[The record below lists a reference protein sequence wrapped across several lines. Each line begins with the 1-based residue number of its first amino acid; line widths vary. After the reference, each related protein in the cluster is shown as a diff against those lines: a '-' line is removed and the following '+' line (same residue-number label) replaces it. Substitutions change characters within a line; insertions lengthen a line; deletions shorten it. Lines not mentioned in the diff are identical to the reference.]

1 MSNPEHHD
9 VVVIGAG
16 FSGIGLAIKLREAG
30 IEDFVLLERASDL
43 GGTWRDNTYPGCGC
57 DVPSRL
63 YSFSFAP
70 NPDWSHAFSG
80 QQEIWDYLRGVAERY
95 GVTRSIRY
103 GHEVTAAT
111 WDGERW
117 CIETSAGAFTARSV
131 VYGGGLL
138 SDPVTPQLPGIERFR
153 GTAFHS
159 ARWDHGHDLGGERV
173 AVIGTGAS
181 AIQFV
186 PEIQPLARELHVF
199 QRTAPWVMPRRNRP
213 ISAREKRL
221 FRRSRTLHLLARGSV
236 YLSAEVLVLAFMY
249 PRLMRLPE
257 RVARRHLERQV
268 PDPALRERL
277 RPQFT
282 IGCKR
287 ILFSDDWYPALG
299 RPNVE
304 LVTDAI
310 AEVREHSIVTADG
323 EEREIDTIIYGTGF
337 HVTDTP
343 FAGRVRG
350 RDGRTLAETWNGSP
364 KAFNGTAIPGFP
376 NFFMLLGPNTGLGHT
391 SVLYMVE
398 SQLAY
403 VVGALKHL
411 SRSGAATLDVR
422 SSALAEW
429 VREMDGSL
437 ASTVWNAGGC
447 RSWYLDR
454 TGRNATIWPGPTFR
468 FRRRLRTFDPAPYEL
483 GAAQPAVRARL
494 GVSERATTATT
505 RAPATSLLT
514 AITAIA
520 VPVVL
525 TGTAL
530 IVLAQVWIVDV
541 GYALP
546 GFPDDG
552 LGMADGV
559 RRDLAHTGIRS
570 VAPWDGTGIARLE
583 GARLPGGEAAFGP
596 REIAHMAD
604 VRAVMTGF
612 LWAWLAG
619 VAVLCACAVALRGAG
634 SRALARGLR
643 TGVWI
648 SVGAYLVAGLL
659 MLADFD
665 RFFESFHGVFFSGD
679 SWVFGDGDTLLALYP
694 EVFWGFAGG
703 LFVLLVVGGGL
714 AVLALARRI
723 ESRTA

>member
-138 SDPVTPQLPGIERFR
+138 SDPVTPHLPGIERFR

-221 FRRSRTLHLLARGSV
+221 LRRSRELHLLARGLV
-236 YLSAEVLVLAFMY
+236 YVSAEVLVLAFMY

-257 RVARRHLERQV
+257 RVARRAPRAAGPRSGAPRAASPAVHDRLQADPVQRRLVPGARAAQRRARHRCDRRGPGALDRHRRRRGAGDRHDHLWHRLPRDGHAVRRARPGPRRPHAGRDLERKPEGLQRNRDPGV
-268 PDPALRERL
+268 PELLHAARPEYRARSHVGPLHGRVAGRL
-277 RPQFT
+277 R
-282 IGCKR
+282 
-287 ILFSDDWYPALG
+287 
-299 RPNVE
+299 
-304 LVTDAI
+304 
-310 AEVREHSIVTADG
+310 
-323 EEREIDTIIYGTGF
+323 
-337 HVTDTP
+337 
-343 FAGRVRG
+343 RG
-350 RDGRTLAETWNGSP
+350 RTEAP
-364 KAFNGTAIPGFP
+364 P
-376 NFFMLLGPNTGLGHT
+376 
-391 SVLYMVE
+391 
-398 SQLAY
+398 
-403 VVGALKHL
+403 
-411 SRSGAATLDVR
+411 RSGAATLDVR

-483 GAAQPAVRARL
+483 GAAQPA
-494 GVSERATTATT
+494 SE
-505 RAPATSLLT
+505 
-514 AITAIA
+514 
-520 VPVVL
+520 
-525 TGTAL
+525 
-530 IVLAQVWIVDV
+530 LAS
-541 GYALP
+541 A
-546 GFPDDG
+546 
-552 LGMADGV
+552 
-559 RRDLAHTGIRS
+559 
-570 VAPWDGTGIARLE
+570 
-583 GARLPGGEAAFGP
+583 
-596 REIAHMAD
+596 
-604 VRAVMTGF
+604 
-612 LWAWLAG
+612 
-619 VAVLCACAVALRGAG
+619 
-634 SRALARGLR
+634 
-643 TGVWI
+643 
-648 SVGAYLVAGLL
+648 
-659 MLADFD
+659 
-665 RFFESFHGVFFSGD
+665 
-679 SWVFGDGDTLLALYP
+679 
-694 EVFWGFAGG
+694 
-703 LFVLLVVGGGL
+703 
-714 AVLALARRI
+714 
-723 ESRTA
+723 